1 MLSLF
6 PLSLF
11 HSSTLP
17 LFHSS
22 TLPLFHSSTLPLF
35 HSSLSFHFPP
45 SFFLSHTLQQ
55 MVGANHP
62 WTNKDGHCTETT
74 SLTNRR
80 VVNMETCGRNSTKPN
95 GANCK
100 STSKKTR
107 KTRRTKKNS
116 KPRPKRKLTRFL
128 TIEKKK
134 KRIVTGTLCSD
145 LCSDL

>member
-6 PLSLF
+6 ALSLF

-22 TLPLFHSSTLPLF
+22 TLATLAILAT
-35 HSSLSFHFPP
+35 FPP
-45 SFFLSHTLQQ
+45 SFSLSQTLQQ

-80 VVNMETCGRNSTKPN
+80 VVTTETCGRNSTKPN

-116 KPRPKRKLTRFL
+116 KPRPKRKFDAFL
-128 TIEKKK
+128 DDRKKQK
-134 KRIVTGTLCSD
+134 ENCDTGTLCSD